1 MDVGGIFELGRGAE
15 TPGSLCIN
23 QASGRLAHRDLCGNF
38 FAMLAAR
45 PERLE
50 YLPLTADMRKRMLRV
65 LSLGLITTWV
75 HLET

>member
-1 MDVGGIFELGRGAE
+1 
-15 TPGSLCIN
+15 
-23 QASGRLAHRDLCGNF
+23 
-38 FAMLAAR
+38 MLAAR

-50 YLPLTADMRKRMLRV
+50 YLPLTADMRKRVLRV